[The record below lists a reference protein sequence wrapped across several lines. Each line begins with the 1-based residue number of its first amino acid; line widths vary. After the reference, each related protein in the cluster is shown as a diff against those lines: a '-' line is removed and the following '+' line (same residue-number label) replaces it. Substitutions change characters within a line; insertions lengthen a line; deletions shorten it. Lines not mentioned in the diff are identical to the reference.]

1 VTIRADSDVGLAS
14 RPVALLPHNVADS
27 ALTRLFT
34 GDAMADHITWFSLP
48 GGQLLYEAGEIAD
61 ELYFV
66 RAGRLAAIRHEEGQ
80 EPQFLGVIRPGEPAG
95 EMALISGTPHSASV
109 VAIRD
114 SEILALPREDFFA
127 DAEHDPTLMIELAK
141 LMLQRSRQT
150 SGRNPAGDPSVFG
163 FVGCSDAVSTREFVE
178 RVGREIEAFGY
189 SVATA
194 GEESLSAPTEWFSNV
209 EQAHDFVLYAADYG
223 QTAWKSLV
231 SRQVDRLFRV
241 GRGDEPPPAQ
251 VDLMASHTLQELLVD
266 LILIQPQGL
275 ARPQGS
281 EAWIDALLPA
291 RLFHVRDRSRTD
303 LTRIARTIAG
313 LSVGLVL
320 SGGGARAY
328 AHVGAIRVLREAGV
342 PIDFVGGA
350 SMGAIVAAAVAMGW
364 DDDEI
369 DMRIQK
375 AFVDTSPVDDIAFP
389 LIAMTLGE
397 KVRTRLAEHFG
408 DTEIAD
414 LWLPFFC
421 VSSNLTSGAYQLH
434 RRGLLR
440 HALSASIA
448 IPGLLPPVTQDNNVL
463 VDGAV
468 MKTFPA
474 DIMRSMHLGPIVGVD
489 VTRGRNI
496 TADEVARPS
505 SVWRWFLSGDWRKG
519 PPIVSLLLRAA
530 TVTGGRDLAASRAAT
545 DVLVAPRLDDV
556 EIRDWKAY
564 EPAKTAGRE
573 AMLAALEGL
582 DTAITDLRRR
592 PSLVEQDR
600 ARVAELSRLAV
611 SRDRSG

>member
-1 VTIRADSDVGLAS
+1 
-14 RPVALLPHNVADS
+14 VALLPHTIADT
-27 ALTRLFT
+27 ALTRLFSS
-34 GDAMADHITWFSLP
+34 DEMAGRISWFSLP
-48 GGQLLYEAGEIAD
+48 GGQVLCEAGETAD
-61 ELYFV
+61 DLFV
-66 RAGRLAAIRHEEGQ
+66 VRTGRLAAIRHEEGQ

-95 EMALISGTPHSASV
+95 EMALIAGTPHSASV

-114 SEILALPREDFFA
+114 SEVLSMPREAFF
-127 DAEHDPTLMIELAK
+127 DAAAHDPALMIELAK

-150 SGRNPAGDPSVFG
+150 PGRPTLGEPSVFG
-163 FVGCSDAVSTREFVE
+163 FIGVSEEVATREFVE
-178 RVGREIEAFGY
+178 RIALEIQASGY

-194 GEESLSAPTEWFSNV
+194 GEESLNAPTEWFSNV

-223 QTAWKSLV
+223 QTAWKQLV

-241 GRGDEPPPAQ
+241 GRGDAKPPAQ
-251 VDLMASHTLQELLVD
+251 VDFFASRTLQELLVD
-266 LILIQPQGL
+266 LILIQPIGQ
-275 ARPQGS
+275 ARPAGT
-281 EAWIDALLPA
+281 EAWIDTLRPV
-291 RLFHVRDRSRTD
+291 RVFHVRDRSRAD
-303 LTRIARTIAG
+303 LARLARTITG

-328 AHVGAIRVLREAGV
+328 AHIGAVRALRERGV

-350 SMGAIVAAAVAMGW
+350 SMGAIVAAGVAMGW

-369 DMRIQK
+369 DMRVRK

-397 KVRTRLAEHFG
+397 KVRARLREHFG
-408 DTEIAD
+408 DTQISD

-434 RRGLLR
+434 KRGSLR
-440 HALSASIA
+440 HALRASIA

-489 VTRGRNI
+489 VTRGRSI
-496 TADEVARPS
+496 TADQVARPA
-505 SVWRWFLSGDWRKG
+505 SVWRWILSGDWRKG

-530 TVTGGRDLAASRAAT
+530 TVTGGRDLAASRLAT
-545 DVLVAPRLDDV
+545 DVLVAPKVDAI

-564 EPAKTAGRE
+564 DPAKLAGHD
-573 AMLAALEGL
+573 AMTAALAGL
-582 DTAITDLRRR
+582 SAPVTDLRRR
-592 PSLVEQDR
+592 ASLAEQAAAKYGGVVVR
-600 ARVAELSRLAV
+600 
-611 SRDRSG
+611 

>member
-1 VTIRADSDVGLAS
+1 VTS
-14 RPVALLPHNVADS
+14 LPHNVADT

-34 GDAMADHITWFSLP
+34 GDAMADRIGWFSLP
-48 GGQLLYEAGEIAD
+48 GGQVLCEMGETAD

-66 RAGRLAAIRHEEGQ
+66 RTGRLAAIRNEEGQ

-95 EMALISGTPHSASV
+95 EMALIAGIPHSASV

-114 SEILALPREDFFA
+114 SEIFSLGRDDFFDA
-127 DAEHDPTLMIELAK
+127 AEHDPTLMIELAK
-141 LMLQRSRQT
+141 LMLQRSRQNI
-150 SGRNPAGDPSVFG
+150 GRTTAGDPSVFG
-163 FVGCSDAVSTREFVE
+163 FIGCDEDVATREFVE
-178 RVGREIEAFGY
+178 RVGREIEALGY
-189 SVATA
+189 TVATA

-209 EQAHDFVLYAADYG
+209 EQAHDFVLYAAESG
-223 QTAWKSLV
+223 QTAWKALV
-231 SRQVDRLFRV
+231 VRQVDRLFRL
-241 GRGDEPPPAQ
+241 GRGDAAPPVQ
-251 VDLMASHTLQELLVD
+251 VDLFASRTLQELLVD
-266 LILIQPQGL
+266 LILIQPTG
-275 ARPQGS
+275 RSHPEGS
-281 EAWIDALLPA
+281 EAWVDALMPA

-328 AHVGAIRVLREAGV
+328 AHVGAIRALREAGV

-350 SMGAIVAAAVAMGW
+350 SMGSIVAAAVAMGW

-369 DMRIQK
+369 DVRIKK
-375 AFVDTSPVDDIAFP
+375 AFVETNPVDDIAFP

-397 KVRTRLAEHFG
+397 KVRGRLREHFG
-408 DTEIAD
+408 DTQISD

-434 RRGLLR
+434 RRGSLR
-440 HALSASIA
+440 HALRASIA
-448 IPGLLPPVTQDNNVL
+448 IPGLLPPVTQDDNVL

-474 DIMRSMHLGPIVGVD
+474 DIMRSMHLGPIVGID

-505 SVWRWFLSGDWRKG
+505 SVWRWFLSGEWRKG

-530 TVTGGRDLAASRAAT
+530 TVTGGRDLAASRLAT
-545 DVLVAPRLDDV
+545 DVLVAPRV
-556 EIRDWKAY
+556 ENIEIRDWKAY
-564 EPAKTAGRE
+564 EPAKLAGYR
-573 AMLAALEGL
+573 AMLAALAGL
-582 DTAITDLRRR
+582 SKPITDLRRR
-592 PSLVEQDR
+592 PTLAEQE
-600 ARVAELSRLAV
+600 AEAVGAPTRLAA
-611 SRDRSG
+611 SPGRSG

>member
-1 VTIRADSDVGLAS
+1 
-14 RPVALLPHNVADS
+14 
-27 ALTRLFT
+27 
-34 GDAMADHITWFSLP
+34 
-48 GGQLLYEAGEIAD
+48 
-61 ELYFV
+61 
-66 RAGRLAAIRHEEGQ
+66 
-80 EPQFLGVIRPGEPAG
+80 
-95 EMALISGTPHSASV
+95 
-109 VAIRD
+109 
-114 SEILALPREDFFA
+114 
-127 DAEHDPTLMIELAK
+127 
-141 LMLQRSRQT
+141 
-150 SGRNPAGDPSVFG
+150 VFG
-163 FVGCSDAVSTREFVE
+163 FIGCSEDVATREFVE
-178 RVGREIEAFGY
+178 RVGREIEALGY

-231 SRQVDRLFRV
+231 SRQVDRLFRL
-241 GRGDEPPPAQ
+241 GRGDAEPPQQA
-251 VDLMASHTLQELLVD
+251 DLFASRTLQELLVD
-266 LILIQPQGL
+266 LILIQPVGL
-275 ARPQGS
+275 SHPQGS
-281 EAWIDALLPA
+281 EAWVDALMPA

-303 LTRIARTIAG
+303 LARIARTIAG

-328 AHVGAIRVLREAGV
+328 AHVGAIRALREAGV
-342 PIDFVGGA
+342 PIDFLGGA
-350 SMGAIVAAAVAMGW
+350 SMGSIVAAAVAMGW

-369 DMRIQK
+369 DLRIKK
-375 AFVDTSPVDDIAFP
+375 AFVDTNPVDDIAFP

-397 KVRTRLAEHFG
+397 KVRARLREHFG
-408 DTEIAD
+408 DTQISD

-434 RRGLLR
+434 RRGSLR
-440 HALSASIA
+440 HALRASIA

-530 TVTGGRDLAASRAAT
+530 TVTGGRDLAASRLAT
-545 DVLVAPRLDDV
+545 DVLVAPKV
-556 EIRDWKAY
+556 EAIEIRDWRAY
-564 EPAKTAGRE
+564 DPAKQAGRE
-573 AMLAALEGL
+573 AMLTALAGL
-582 DTAITDLRRR
+582 TRPITDLRRR

-600 ARVAELSRLAV
+600 ARRADLRLETL
-611 SRDRSG
+611 RDRSG

>member
-1 VTIRADSDVGLAS
+1 VTL
-14 RPVALLPHNVADS
+14 LLPHTVADT
-27 ALTRLFT
+27 ALARLFT
-34 GDAMADHITWFSLP
+34 DDAMADRVSWFSLP
-48 GGQLLYEAGEIAD
+48 GGQVLCETGEIAD

-95 EMALISGTPHSASV
+95 EMALIAGTPHSASV

-114 SEILALPREDFFA
+114 SEILSLPREDFFEA
-127 DAEHDPTLMIELAK
+127 AEHDPTLMIELAK

-150 SGRNPAGDPSVFG
+150 IGRNTVGDPSVFG
-163 FVGCSDAVSTREFVE
+163 FIGCSDDVATREFVE
-178 RVGREIEAFGY
+178 RVGREIEELGY

-209 EQAHDFVLYAADYG
+209 EQAHDFVLYAADFG

-241 GRGDEPPPAQ
+241 GRGDAGPPQ
-251 VDLMASHTLQELLVD
+251 QGDLFSSRTLQELLVD
-266 LILIQPQGL
+266 LILIQPAGL
-275 ARPQGS
+275 AHPQGS
-281 EAWIDALLPA
+281 EAWVDALSPA

-303 LTRIARTIAG
+303 LARIARTIAG

-328 AHVGAIRVLREAGV
+328 AHVGAIRALHEAGV
-342 PIDFVGGA
+342 PIDFLGGA

-369 DMRIQK
+369 DVRIKK

-397 KVRTRLAEHFG
+397 KVRARLREHFG
-408 DTEIAD
+408 DTQISD

-434 RRGLLR
+434 RRGSLR
-440 HALSASIA
+440 HALRASIA

-505 SVWRWFLSGDWRKG
+505 SVLRWFLSGAWRQG

-530 TVTGGRDLAASRAAT
+530 TVTGGRDLAASRLAT
-545 DVLVAPRLDDV
+545 DVLVAPRV
-556 EIRDWKAY
+556 EAIEIRDWKAY
-564 EPAKTAGRE
+564 DPAKKAGHE
-573 AMLAALEGL
+573 AMEAALAGL
-582 DTAITDLRRR
+582 SIPITDLRRR

-600 ARVAELSRLAV
+600 ERVAELTLEAL
-611 SRDRSG
+611 RDKSG